1 MRTVEATLLADGSG
15 EICQHP
21 YIYRQV
27 DKLLAK
33 WAYKVLTGGGM
44 HLPGFALADDGFLFL
59 DENVALFSG
68 SDWILEKWHS
78 RVSRPHVR
86 CAFVTPSA

>member
-33 WAYKVLTGGGM
+33 WAYKVLTGGGSISQ
-44 HLPGFALADDGFLFL
+44 ALHWLMTASSSL
-59 DENVALFSG
+59 AMTAASYPAPIG
-68 SDWILEKWHS
+68 SRE
-78 RVSRPHVR
+78 
-86 CAFVTPSA
+86 T